1 LLVIFN
7 LAQEELVKILLPSAL
22 ADLVADLLTKGQV
35 ELEMQVVIAHPKEM
49 MVEILAEEIMA
60 AEAAVEL
67 AVPVQTQA
75 QELLVAV
82 ALVVTEQQIQ

>member
-1 LLVIFN
+1 
-7 LAQEELVKILLPSAL
+7 
-22 ADLVADLLTKGQV
+22 
-35 ELEMQVVIAHPKEM
+35 
-49 MVEILAEEIMA
+49 MA

>member
-1 LLVIFN
+1 MLVIFN

-82 ALVVTEQQIQ
+82 ALVVMEQQIQ